1 MQSNK
6 IKTEIFRKLRRTNN
20 KMTKKQIKKLREV
33 KRDRITWTGS
43 IAFGSI
49 LVFII
54 CFYICLKAISGST
67 VDFLKSSEV
76 YEMPDLVGLTRS
88 EIENNETASNLKL
101 TFEEVYSNT
110 ATNGKSFYQSVEAGQ
125 EVTNNQPI
133 KIRISKGAQEVQVPD
148 VTDINVKEAEQ
159 ILNNLGLNYK
169 LVYIISGETSTSN
182 DDNANSSNK
191 STSNSNGQSSASVD
205 NTSTTSETNNDDSSE
220 NILQPQTIVYT
231 EPAAFET
238 VQDGTVITVYVRRPY
253 LSTTRVVPNVTG
265 QSKAGAAA
273 MMAQANVSN
282 YGFYYEASDQAVDT
296 VISYWPRGTVSVD
309 DKIWV
314 KLSGGP
320 LYGLGG

>member
-1 MQSNK
+1 
-6 IKTEIFRKLRRTNN
+6 
-20 KMTKKQIKKLREV
+20 MTKKQIKKLREV

-43 IAFGSI
+43 IALGSI
-49 LVFII
+49 LVFIL
-54 CFYICLKAISGST
+54 CFYICIKVISGST
-67 VDFLKSSEV
+67 VDFLKDSEV

-88 EIENNETASNLKL
+88 EIENNETASNLRL

-110 ATNGKSFYQSVEAGQ
+110 TANGKSFYQSVSAGQ

-148 VTDINVKEAEQ
+148 VTDVNVKEAEQ

-169 LVYIISGETSTSN
+169 LIYIISGETSTSS
-182 DDNANSSNK
+182 DSDSNSSNK
-191 STSNSNGQSSASVD
+191 STSKSDSQSA
-205 NTSTTSETNNDDSSE
+205 TSTSSKSNVNEAE
-220 NILQPQTIVYT
+220 NIETGNLVQPQTVVET
-231 EPAAFET
+231 DPAAFET
-238 VQDGTVITVYVRRPY
+238 VQDGTVVTVYVRRPY

-265 QSKAGAAA
+265 QSKSGAAA
-273 MMAQANVSN
+273 MMTQANVSN
-282 YGFYYEASDQAVDT
+282 YGFYYEASEQPVDT
-296 VISYWPRGTVSVD
+296 VISYWPRGTVSID

>member
-1 MQSNK
+1 
-6 IKTEIFRKLRRTNN
+6 
-20 KMTKKQIKKLREV
+20 MTKKQISKLREV

-43 IAFGSI
+43 IAVGAI
-49 LVFII
+49 LVFIL
-54 CFYICLKAISGST
+54 CFYMCLKAISGST

-76 YEMPDLVGLTRS
+76 YEMPDLVGLSKS
-88 EIENNETASNLKL
+88 EIESNETASNLRI

-125 EVTNNQPI
+125 KVTNNQPI
-133 KIRISKGAQEVQVPD
+133 KVRISKGAQEVQVPD
-148 VTDINVKEAEQ
+148 VTDVDVKEAEQ
-159 ILNNLGLNYK
+159 IMNNIGLNYK
-169 LVYIISGETSTSN
+169 LVYIISGETSTL
-182 DDNANSSNK
+182 DNSDKDSSDKATN
-191 STSNSNGQSSASVD
+191 NNNGQSGASTDSKSMVD
-205 NTSTTSETNNDDSSE
+205 DASEVDSSKS
-220 NILQPQTIVYT
+220 LLKPQTIVYT
-231 EPAAFET
+231 EPAAFEK
-238 VQDGTVITVYVRRPY
+238 VQDGTVITMYVRRPY

-282 YGFYYEASDQAVDT
+282 YGFYYEASELPVDT

-320 LYGLGG
+320 YYGLVG